1 MGARLMNTT
10 EDPCQSLKI
19 PLATSLSTL
28 QVNLI
33 ACNRTIGNFSHI
45 TNIRLKYLSLPGTI
59 PTELVNLRFLEEIDL
74 SCNYLNGTLPEKWA
88 YMQHLNK
95 IGLTSNR
102 LTGEI
107 PTEWGSFNNL
117 SGLCL
122 DENRL
127 HGTIPKELGYLVQL
141 TTLILSG
148 NRFSGNFPRSLGNL
162 KNLSDFRI
170 SDNNFA
176 GTIPEFIGGWTC
188 LQRLEMHSSG
198 LEGPIP
204 HSLFGLGN
212 LSDLRISDMNGP
224 KFKFPN
230 LSNKNIK
237 YVVLR
242 NLNMSGSIPTE
253 IWEMSNLHVL
263 DLTFN
268 KLEGKISS
276 TEVHPNFIFLS
287 DNMLTGD
294 IPDSFRT
301 SQGSYMY
308 VPKLRAWI
316 P

>member
-10 EDPCQSLKI
+10 EDPCQSLQLPI
-19 PLATSLSTL
+19 ATPLLTL
-28 QVNLI
+28 HSAGQLD
-33 ACNRTIGNFSHI
+33 RL
-45 TNIRLKYLSLPGTI
+45 RLKYLSLPGTI
-59 PTELVNLRFLEEIDL
+59 PTELVNLHFLEEIDL
-74 SCNYLNGTLPEKWA
+74 SCNYLNGTLPKQWA
-88 YMQHLNK
+88 DMQHLNK

-117 SGLCL
+117 SG
-122 DENRL
+122 
-127 HGTIPKELGYLVQL
+127 
-141 TTLILSG
+141 LILSG

-253 IWEMSNLHVL
+253 IWKMSNLHIL

-276 TEVHPNFIFLS
+276 TEVYPNFIFLS

-301 SQGSYMY
+301 SQGTYMY
-308 VPKLRAWI
+308 FPKLRAWI
-316 P
+316 PYLDA